1 MATVVKANR
10 NAVQPAVSGLVG
22 FNLDDF
28 AASSRQQI
36 EAARREAEKILET
49 ARQEA
54 EVMKQAAQE
63 EGYAAGHKQA
73 EVDAEQQLTKRVRRE
88 VEQRLPAM
96 QQTVEALAQQEAAWL
111 GEFAETLTAVAVAMA
126 EKVIRGRLETE
137 PAIVLQWAEEALHH
151 IRSARQL
158 VVAVHPETLVEL
170 GEELEKLLRGADLP
184 ETSRLEPDEAVER
197 AGVVVR
203 QEGGT
208 VDVQLRTQLEK
219 LTGMLQGE

>member
-10 NAVQPAVSGLVG
+10 DTVQPAVSGLVG

-28 AASSRQQI
+28 AASGRQHL
-36 EAARREAEKILET
+36 EAARREADSILE
-49 ARQEA
+49 AAHREA
-54 EVMKQAAQE
+54 AVIKQAAQE
-63 EGYAAGHKQA
+63 AGYAAGREQA
-73 EVDAEQQLTKRVRRE
+73 EVDVEQQLNQRVRRE

-96 QQTVEALAQQEAAWL
+96 QQTVEALAQQEAEWL
-111 GEFAETLTAVAVAMA
+111 AEFAETLTAVSVAMA
-126 EKVIRGRLETE
+126 EKVIRGRLQHE
-137 PAIVLQWAEEALHH
+137 PTIVLQWAEEALHH

-184 ETSRLEPDEAVER
+184 ETSRLEPDESVER

-203 QEGGT
+203 QEGG
-208 VDVQLRTQLEK
+208 DGQGYLR
-219 LTGMLQGE
+219 